1 MSGIRDFTTVPIPTD
16 DETVLELYPYLSDNQ
31 ARLRLDCEQYPLQL
45 SWRKGKYFCCWCGSE
60 EFDDYMFRL
69 GTKFREING
78 IVMKGPY
85 R

>member
-1 MSGIRDFTTVPIPTD
+1 MRDFYTVPIPTD
-16 DETVLELYPYLSDNQ
+16 DETVLELYPWLSDSQ
-31 ARLRLDCEQYPLQL
+31 ATLRLECNQFPTQL
-45 SWRKGKYFCCWCGSE
+45 DWNEGKYFCTWCSSE

-78 IVMKGPY
+78 MVEKGPY